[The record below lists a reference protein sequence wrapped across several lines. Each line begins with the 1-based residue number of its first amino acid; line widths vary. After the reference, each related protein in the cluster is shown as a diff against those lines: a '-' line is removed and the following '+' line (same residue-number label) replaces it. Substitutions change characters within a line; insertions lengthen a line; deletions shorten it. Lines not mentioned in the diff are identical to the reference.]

1 MAHPSLAVVT
11 YGSNHAESCC
21 ELARV
26 LHNAVAGLHHALH
39 FPAFCTD
46 WQALESGTEVTE
58 SSVFLFPGA
67 LVTFHDS
74 IARVFTQVDPGG
86 ISSNCLLTELLLFRL
101 LPLARFLLRHDGEEF
116 WKQVIL
122 IPTLPS
128 RKISVLLYLFE
139 KKN

>member
-1 MAHPSLAVVT
+1 MAHPSFAVVT

-46 WQALESGTEVTE
+46 WQALESRTEVAE

-101 LPLARFLLRHDGEEF
+101 LPLARFLLRHDLGQESSDAEHDSQTPS
-116 WKQVIL
+116 KVI
-122 IPTLPS
+122 IE
-128 RKISVLLYLFE
+128 SVE
-139 KKN
+139 